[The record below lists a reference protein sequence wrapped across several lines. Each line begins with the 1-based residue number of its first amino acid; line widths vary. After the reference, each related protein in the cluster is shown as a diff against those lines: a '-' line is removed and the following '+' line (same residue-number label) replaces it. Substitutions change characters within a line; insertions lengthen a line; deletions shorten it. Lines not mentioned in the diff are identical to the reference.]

1 MTKENKKSGLREHL
15 SGSTRFI
22 VTIPVIGLFIS
33 AIVMTIATLV
43 RTVYV
48 TFEAITLQIEMQQML
63 VEYIEFAD
71 YFLLSIVFYI
81 MSIGLYSLFIDSN
94 IKLPHWLEIRTLD
107 DLKEKLVSVVIV
119 VMGVFFL
126 GKLLLGA
133 DAKDLLY
140 LGIGIGAVILA
151 LAYFVRHVMGSHS
164 NSEEGTDVGA
174 SKTKCEDKNTN
185 SDATK

>member
-1 MTKENKKSGLREHL
+1 MAKTNKHSSLREHL
-15 SGSTRFI
+15 TGSTRFI
-22 VTIPVIGLFIS
+22 ITVPVIGLFMS
-33 AIVMTIATLV
+33 AVVMTVATLV
-43 RTVYV
+43 QTIYI
-48 TFEAITLQIEMQQML
+48 TFQAITLQVDMQEML

-71 YFLLSIVFYI
+71 YFLLSIVLYI
-81 MSIGLYSLFIDSN
+81 MSIGLYALFIDN
-94 IKLPHWLEIRTLD
+94 RIKLPSWLEIHTLD

-151 LAYFVRHVMGSHS
+151 LSYFVHHVMSAHS
-164 NSEEGTDVGA
+164 DSNETKITEE
-174 SKTKCEDKNTN
+174 
-185 SDATK
+185 